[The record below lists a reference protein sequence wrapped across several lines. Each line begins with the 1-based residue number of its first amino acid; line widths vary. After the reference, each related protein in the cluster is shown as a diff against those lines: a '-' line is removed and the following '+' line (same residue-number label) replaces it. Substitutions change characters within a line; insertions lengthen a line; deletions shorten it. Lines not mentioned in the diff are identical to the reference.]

1 MINITMTLSMI
12 IYWFWVS
19 CILRTLYYTLKQ
31 YNKWIYIYWSK
42 KHSNEHIALLLWL
55 MMIAITFSAWAW
67 LHFFHIHNPDMWLLA
82 EILWYLFIMKW
93 VIYCLLSNHLF
104 KELELKK

>member
-1 MINITMTLSMI
+1 MINITMILSVI
-12 IYWFWVS
+12 IYVAWVS
-19 CILRTLYYTLKQ
+19 CILKTLYYTLKQ
-31 YNKWIYIYWSK
+31 YNKWIYIYWDK

-55 MMIAITFSAWAW
+55 IMIAITFSAWAL
-67 LHFFHIHNPDMWLLA
+67 LHIFHIHTLDMQILA

-104 KELELKK
+104 KELEYKK